1 MEQNLL
7 HRCFDLAVEGL
18 YLLADSF
25 GTTYE
30 AVNIYLFVIIQPL
43 LTILLIVGIF
53 FFYKKNNNLRMK
65 IEKLHQT
72 KLIPN
77 N

>member
-7 HRCFDLAVEGL
+7 HKCFDLAVEVL
-18 YLLADSF
+18 NLLADTF

-30 AVNIYLFVIIQPL
+30 AVNIYLYVFIQPL

-53 FFYKKNNNLRMK
+53 FFYKKNNNLQMK
-65 IEKLHQT
+65 IKKLLSNKT
-72 KLIPN
+72 NTNK
-77 N
+77 

>member
-30 AVNIYLFVIIQPL
+30 AVNIYLFVIIQTIIDNFIDCRYFL
-43 LTILLIVGIF
+43 LL
-53 FFYKKNNNLRMK
+53 
-65 IEKLHQT
+65 
-72 KLIPN
+72 
-77 N
+77 